1 MAQKKPRAPW
11 WGYVK
16 SIISEYPRIKK
27 EIETPLEPTI
37 TANIGGGGGRS
48 STVSSPVE
56 RAVIHDVCP
65 QKQRKYDAVETAIQK
80 TKQLCKDYEDRLT
93 VIELV
98 YWKKTHKIPG
108 AAMQIYVHP
117 NTAGR
122 FSSEFIRLVAEELEL
137 P

>member
-37 TANIGGGGGRS
+37 TANISEIGGGSG
-48 STVSSPVE
+48 VSSPVE
-56 RAVIHDVCP
+56 RAVIHDVSP
-65 QKQRKYDAVETAIQK
+65 QKQKKYDAVETAIQK

-98 YWKKTHKIPG
+98 YWQKTHKIPG

>member
-1 MAQKKPRAPW
+1 MAAKKPRAAW

-16 SIISEYPRIKK
+16 AIISEYPKIKK

-37 TANIGGGGGRS
+37 TASIGGLGGG
-48 STVSSPVE
+48 TPGGSPVE
-56 RAVIHDVCP
+56 RAVIHDVSP
-65 QKQRKYDAVETAIQK
+65 QKQKKYDAVEAAIQK
-80 TKQLCKDYEDRLT
+80 TKAIYKDYEDRLT